1 MLLHNQIPGDY
12 HDNVHDAND
21 DDEDDD
27 VDDDV
32 EIPPES
38 TGNSPAFTF
47 LVPIASEAKEG
58 EEA

>member
-12 HDNVHDAND
+12 HGDVHDAND

-32 EIPPES
+32 DHLPES
-38 TGNSPAFTF
+38 PGNSPVFTF
-47 LVPIASEAKEG
+47 LVPIASEAK
-58 EEA
+58 